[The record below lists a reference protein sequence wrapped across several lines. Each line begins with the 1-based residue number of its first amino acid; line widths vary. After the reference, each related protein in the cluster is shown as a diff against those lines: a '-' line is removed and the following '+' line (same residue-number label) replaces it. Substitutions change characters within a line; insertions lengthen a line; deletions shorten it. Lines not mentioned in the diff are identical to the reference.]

1 VIQHAALYARVST
14 LQQEE
19 EATIDSQVAALEAYA
34 QREGYALG
42 PDLYFLDQAVSGAQL
57 DRPALNRLLDLAAEG
72 MFEIVVCHSP
82 DRLARRY
89 AHQAVL
95 LDELQRVGVQVRF
108 VNQPVV
114 DDSPQG
120 DLLLSIQGVFAEYE
134 RSLITERLRRGKLYR
149 IRKGELVSPNP
160 PYGYQYIPVS
170 EPGGSRWVSKPIEA
184 EVVRHIYRWYTE
196 QSRTIHQI
204 VEQLNAAPEQ
214 MPARGKRW
222 RYSTVQAI
230 LKQQAY
236 TGRAFYNRTRV
247 CHQSVGRPKK
257 SGRGLL
263 RRPTHEL
270 RPHEEWVEV
279 SVPALVPS
287 PRLLAK
293 FSTTSARVIMLHN
306 AAFGETRS
314 VCIRGYP

>member
-1 VIQHAALYARVST
+1 MTQQVALYARVST

-19 EATIDSQVAALEAYA
+19 EATIESQVAALEVYA
-34 QREGYALG
+34 QREGYALS

-57 DRPALNRLLDLAAEG
+57 DRPALNRLRDLAAEG
-72 MFEIVVCHSP
+72 MFEMVICYSP
-82 DRLARRY
+82 DRVARRY

-95 LDELQRVGVQVRF
+95 LDELRRGGVQVQF

-170 EPGGSRWVSKPIEA
+170 EPGRGRWIPKPIEA

-204 VEQLNAAPEQ
+204 VDPMQRIEQGLP
-214 MPARGKRW
+214 
-222 RYSTVQAI
+222 
-230 LKQQAY
+230 
-236 TGRAFYNRTRV
+236 
-247 CHQSVGRPKK
+247 
-257 SGRGLL
+257 SG
-263 RRPTHEL
+263 
-270 RPHEEWVEV
+270 
-279 SVPALVPS
+279 
-287 PRLLAK
+287 
-293 FSTTSARVIMLHN
+293 
-306 AAFGETRS
+306 
-314 VCIRGYP
+314 